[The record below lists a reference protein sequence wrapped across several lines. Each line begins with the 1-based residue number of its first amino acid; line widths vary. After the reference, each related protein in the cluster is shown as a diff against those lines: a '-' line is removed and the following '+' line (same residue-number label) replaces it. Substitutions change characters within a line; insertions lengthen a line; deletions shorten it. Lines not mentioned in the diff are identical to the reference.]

1 MFFCAL
7 FLWCCV
13 LADVAAEVQ
22 AVDAHGGCPCTN
34 HEETANGT
42 FFLLLFSVYLFCD
55 DCAAFVLYA
64 LFLRLCLRLGTDSP
78 RRSSRYET
86 IKSELFEKRWPNFPR
101 TLGIVIAAC
110 IGDTLGAFALT
121 PAEVVKSKTQA
132 GLFQSSAEA
141 AVTIFR
147 RGGLRG
153 FYQGHIAALCRDVPF
168 RAVQLSLYENARR
181 RYSAWLVRHRGRE
194 MVPLENLLMGAS
206 IGMAT
211 AATTTPLDVVRTR
224 MMSQSPGAGAA
235 YANAW
240 DCLAKTVRGEGV
252 LALYKGLG
260 PRMLLIGPSAAVF
273 FVAYEASKKF
283 FRVRASK
290 LVACNVSSRRGPTN
304 PTDSVSLVR

>member
-1 MFFCAL
+1 MR
-7 FLWCCV
+7 
-13 LADVAAEVQ
+13 LATDTLR
-22 AVDAHGGCPCTN
+22 PC
-34 HEETANGT
+34 
-42 FFLLLFSVYLFCD
+42 
-55 DCAAFVLYA
+55 
-64 LFLRLCLRLGTDSP
+64 
-78 RRSSRYET
+78 SSYET
-86 IKSELFEKRWPNFPR
+86 IKTEMFEKRWPNFPR

-110 IGDTLGAFALT
+110 VGDTLGAFALT

-168 RAVQLSLYENARR
+168 RAVQLSLYENARQ
-181 RYSAWLVRHRGRE
+181 RYSTWLARHRGRE

-240 DCLAKTVRGEGV
+240 DCLSKTVRGEGFP
-252 LALYKGLG
+252 ALYKGLG

-273 FVAYEASKKF
+273 FVAYEATKKF

-290 LVACNVSSRRGPTN
+290 LVACNLSDMRRTTKATG
-304 PTDSVSLVR
+304 SMSLIR

>member
-1 MFFCAL
+1 
-7 FLWCCV
+7 V
-13 LADVAAEVQ
+13 LADVCLLPLYRPLV
-22 AVDAHGGCPCTN
+22 HSGCS
-34 HEETANGT
+34 HANNEK
-42 FFLLLFSVYLFCD
+42 FDSSDLLVFLVSLRAYCLAPF
-55 DCAAFVLYA
+55 LYA
-64 LFLRLCLRLGTDSP
+64 LPGFLRLVTDTLRP
-78 RRSSRYET
+78 CSSYET
-86 IKSELFEKRWPNFPR
+86 IKTEMFEKRWPNFPR
-101 TLGIVIAAC
+101 TLAIVIAAC
-110 IGDTLGAFALT
+110 VGDTLGAFALT

-168 RAVQLSLYENARR
+168 RAVQLSLYENARQ
-181 RYSAWLVRHRGRE
+181 RYSAWLARHRGRE

-240 DCLAKTVRGEGV
+240 DCLSKTVRGEGF

-290 LVACNVSSRRGPTN
+290 LVACNLSGMRRTTKATGAM
-304 PTDSVSLVR
+304 SLIR